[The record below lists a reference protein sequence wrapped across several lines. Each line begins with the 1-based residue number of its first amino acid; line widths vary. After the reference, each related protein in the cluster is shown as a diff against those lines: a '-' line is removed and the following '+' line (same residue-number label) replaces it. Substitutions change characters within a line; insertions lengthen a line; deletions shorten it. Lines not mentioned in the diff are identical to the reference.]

1 MLSGIPKTTW
11 IVEVRKLAVSE
22 SPVLSHMLI
31 PVSSTEVKGTQCP
44 EWSDLNRKPSGIDNI
59 HTVEAYLTV
68 IK

>member
-44 EWSDLNRKPSGIDNI
+44 EWSDQCQVALITYRLAKP
-59 HTVEAYLTV
+59 T
-68 IK
+68 